1 MILPTTEPH
10 AFLSFVLVPC
20 GRRLPEAD
28 VARLRNRLRDQRR
41 AGAVTRAGVEA
52 KVGAWIPH
60 VENADTWR
68 LRQAVFG
75 GGWFRV
81 ERRRVR

>member
-1 MILPTTEPH
+1 
-10 AFLSFVLVPC
+10 
-20 GRRLPEAD
+20 
-28 VARLRNRLRDQRR
+28 
-41 AGAVTRAGVEA
+41 
-52 KVGAWIPH
+52 